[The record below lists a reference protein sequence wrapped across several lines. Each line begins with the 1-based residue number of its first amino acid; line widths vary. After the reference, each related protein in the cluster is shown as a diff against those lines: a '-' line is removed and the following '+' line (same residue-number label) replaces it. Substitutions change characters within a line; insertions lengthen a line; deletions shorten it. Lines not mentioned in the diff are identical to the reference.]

1 MDKQYR
7 LVTESGKVLLGGET
21 YSRRGAESWFDE
33 FGGIYEDDETGS
45 EERIYIEEVA
55 K

>member
-21 YSRRGAESWFDE
+21 YSRRELKAGLM
-33 FGGIYEDDETGS
+33 I
-45 EERIYIEEVA
+45 
-55 K
+55 